1 MDAAHWCV
9 PRAHGYSA
17 LLLALKR
24 SAGEP
29 DLCGPVARVVLDCTD
44 SRWILMPA
52 HVGIN
57 QAEKSHMQFFQ
68 YWVCGVGMRNRWSPA
83 RKIAH
88 CSHSPSLESLACM
101 RWRAIAC
108 LFALFDLQSNCGDS
122 PSTVGKNGWRVS

>member
-1 MDAAHWCV
+1 MDVAHWCV

-52 HVGIN
+52 HVGID
-57 QAEKSHMQFFQ
+57 QAEKSHMQFFSVLGLRSRHAESMEPGTKDCPLQ
-68 YWVCGVGMRNRWSPA
+68 PLSQS
-83 RKIAH
+83 RKPWMCAYKDI
-88 CSHSPSLESLACM
+88 HSEDDERELAACVAPSDASL
-101 RWRAIAC
+101 
-108 LFALFDLQSNCGDS
+108 G
-122 PSTVGKNGWRVS
+122 